1 MMRIVLIL
9 LAVLIAV
16 LSFVLDQPWLYWAAG
31 ALLIVALGALAS
43 HLWQMY
49 SESKQFQRKGDASKD
64 REDELRELG
73 IMDVRPQQEGESG
86 QHEAQTSEQSPQQS
100 EKLPATESTSPQS
113 ATAPA
118 NDSTNESVNDPVNT
132 TDPSEQ
138 ADEDSAVGPYLE
150 ALRRALGAQTACLLV
165 QDEMALEYRIEAIRS
180 SRSGA
185 VQSAGAVFETDEPL
199 LTAGMSR
206 QEVTVRA
213 IGDDVPRSALGYY
226 TGTVP
231 VTQMAVAPVPR
242 SESSTYFLLIDA
254 TEAVHLDARR
264 ARNLMTRFAEGMHL
278 LIEAEASPPEP
289 APTETE
295 ALEPEQ
301 AADPSGPAGDGA
313 SPRPRSEIIAEEMQR
328 VQQADRQ
335 LALALVHLNRAERIA
350 QDGSEAVAAAEDEL
364 RTRLQQLDPESRVER
379 FGELTF
385 GVFYTGDAA
394 DVEPWAELLQEEMAQ
409 ATGTLEG
416 GVSIGVALWRDQ
428 DPETLRED
436 ATEALRVA
444 YETGDCTIVE

>member
-1 MMRIVLIL
+1 
-9 LAVLIAV
+9 
-16 LSFVLDQPWLYWAAG
+16 
-31 ALLIVALGALAS
+31 
-43 HLWQMY
+43 
-49 SESKQFQRKGDASKD
+49 
-64 REDELRELG
+64 
-73 IMDVRPQQEGESG
+73 
-86 QHEAQTSEQSPQQS
+86 
-100 EKLPATESTSPQS
+100 
-113 ATAPA
+113 
-118 NDSTNESVNDPVNT
+118 
-132 TDPSEQ
+132 
-138 ADEDSAVGPYLE
+138 
-150 ALRRALGAQTACLLV
+150 
-165 QDEMALEYRIEAIRS
+165 
-180 SRSGA
+180 

-231 VTQMAVAPVPR
+231 VTQLAVAPVPR
-242 SESSTYFLLIDA
+242 SEPSTYFLLIDA
-254 TEAVHLDARR
+254 TDAVHLDARR